1 MSQKRIKK
9 QLKRRRHKEK
19 DAVHFKMRE
28 YSRLAKELL
37 GEAVR
42 SK

>member
-19 DAVHFKMRE
+19 DVVHYNMRQ
-28 YSRLAKELL
+28 YSKLAKELL
-37 GEAVR
+37 AQAV
-42 SK
+42 KGQ